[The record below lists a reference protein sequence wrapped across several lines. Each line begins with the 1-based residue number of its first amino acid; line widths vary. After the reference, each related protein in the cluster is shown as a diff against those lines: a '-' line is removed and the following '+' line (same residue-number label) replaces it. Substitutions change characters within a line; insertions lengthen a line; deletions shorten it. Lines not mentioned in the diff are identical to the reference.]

1 MAASESPE
9 CISGRE
15 AAGGLWSRPAVT
27 STVFPVVFGR
37 TDNFGAPGTRISPI
51 GVASGF
57 SYLNPANSGF
67 SGETQRGPSEMPRFK
82 NFSSSVALALG
93 LVLGFACSLSF
104 GGELNAR
111 GKKEMQK
118 IEAVVQE
125 NFTASNA
132 KSVAGVVGTMTPN
145 FPNQEQFKDEL
156 KQFFDEVDCYM
167 RVVRVDFV
175 EADASSQVVVVNVVQ
190 ETLAGKDGE
199 ELPYS
204 EFRERSAMLPPWEL
218 CEFRLIMHK
227 IRGKWRIHEMG
238 SRPQEVTREQLAART
253 GAQD

>member
-1 MAASESPE
+1 M
-9 CISGRE
+9 IKFMT
-15 AAGGLWSRPAVT
+15 PAVLMLL
-27 STVFPVVFGR
+27 SAV
-37 TDNFGAPGTRISPI
+37 
-51 GVASGF
+51 
-57 SYLNPANSGF
+57 
-67 SGETQRGPSEMPRFK
+67 
-82 NFSSSVALALG
+82 
-93 LVLGFACSLSF
+93 SF

-132 KSVAGVVGTMTPN
+132 KSVEGVIGTMTPN
-145 FPNQEQFKDEL
+145 FPNQEQFTDEL

-175 EADASSQVVVVNVVQ
+175 EADARGQVAVVNVVQ
-190 ETLAGKDGE
+190 ETMAGKDGE

-227 IRGKWRIHEMG
+227 IRGEWRIHEMG
-238 SRPQEVTREQLAART
+238 SMPQEVTREDLQARDNPANCKDGSCQLTNARVR
-253 GAQD
+253 